1 MRLQPVYDTLDE
13 LLQRRLFRIPD
24 YQRAYSWNA
33 KQRNDLF
40 DDITKIL
47 DRNDDRHHFMATI
60 VCLKKPGKEEVGT
73 QEFRMLDVVDGQ
85 QRLTTLIILLKAISK
100 DLKEGEGADK
110 EEAAQIDKLLL
121 KDQGRLILLQTNHDS
136 SMIFSDYIRNGTLPD
151 EDKITTQADYKLSQ
165 AFLHCERFVQQ
176 TDDSLHLLK
185 VVKNRLG
192 FIFHE
197 LQDEGAVYTVF
208 EVLNSRGLDVD
219 WLDKCKTML
228 MGLAFEGAGQGAHDL
243 IAELHGYWKQVYRTI
258 GLTKMNGSEILTF
271 AATLRQPN
279 VPRRKVSDEVAVD
292 YFRTFCADEPKR
304 ITDSTRWLH
313 DVAVKLVQLQ
323 KDPRRRSVTIIT
335 QARLLACAILLTDS
349 LTQEEKDKALEQWE
363 RVTFRIY
370 GLYDKDSRT
379 LVGDYT
385 SLAHRVLNKDIRNC
399 TQLMSQLRELGKKHP
414 IDDAVECV
422 RSKRNCY
429 EDWETHAKYM
439 LCRYEEYLA
448 KEYGAVIQSDM
459 WQQIWSAS
467 PARTIEHIYPVTP
480 GKGWNRMGFR
490 HGDEVHR
497 LGNLMLLPPGVNSAA
512 GNKSFAEKKSIYKK
526 NFIRMMD
533 DVLAEDDWNKD
544 AMVHREDKM
553 LAWAKQQWDDISP

>member
-1 MRLQPVYDTLDE
+1 M
-13 LLQRRLFRIPD
+13 LQRRLFTIPD
-24 YQRAYSWNA
+24 YQRAYSWNP
-33 KQRNDLF
+33 KQRDDLF

-47 DRNDDRHHFMATI
+47 DRDDDRHHFMATV

-73 QEFRMLDVVDGQ
+73 QEFRTLDVVDGQ

-100 DLKEGEGADK
+100 DLHEGGAIER
-110 EEAAQIDKLLL
+110 EEAAQIDKLLV
-121 KDQGRLILLQTNHDS
+121 KDEGRLILLQTNHDS
-136 SMIFSDYIRNGTLPD
+136 SMIFSDYIRNGKLPD
-151 EDKITTQADYKLSQ
+151 ADKITTHADDKLSQ
-165 AFLHCERFVQQ
+165 AFLHCERFVKQ
-176 TDDSLHLLK
+176 TDDSLNFLK

-197 LQDEGAVYTVF
+197 LEDEGAVYTVF

-228 MGLAFEGAGQGAHDL
+228 MGLAFEGAGDGAKDL
-243 IAELHGYWKQVYRTI
+243 ITELHGYWKQVYRKI

-271 AATLRQPN
+271 AATLRQKD
-279 VPRRKVSDEVAVD
+279 VPRRKLSDEDAVE
-292 YFRTFCADEPKR
+292 YFRNFCADKPKR
-304 ITDSTRWLH
+304 ITDSTRWLL
-313 DVAVKLVQLQ
+313 DVTGKLVQLQ

-385 SLAHRVLNKDIRNC
+385 SLAHRVLNKDVRNY

-414 IDDAVECV
+414 VDDAVAYI
-422 RSKRNCY
+422 RNKGNCY
-429 EDWETHAKYM
+429 EDWETHAKYL
-439 LCRYEEYLA
+439 LCRYEEFLA
-448 KEYGAVIQSDM
+448 KQHGAVIESDM

-467 PARTIEHIYPVTP
+467 PAKTIEHIYPVTP
-480 GKGWNRMGFR
+480 GKGWHRKGFR
-490 HGDEVHR
+490 NEGDVHR

-512 GNKSFAEKKSIYKK
+512 GNKSFADKKEIYKK
-526 NFIRMMD
+526 NHIRMMD

-544 AMVHREDKM
+544 AMEHRENKI
-553 LAWAKQQWDDISP
+553 LEWVKQEWDDIRPE